1 MNMVYSK
8 RGVDLTERFEGC
20 KLVSYQDQVGR
31 WTCGYGHTY
40 GVIEGMTCTQD
51 QAIKWLLED
60 TAAAQ
65 LDVNTHVTVP
75 ITQAENDALV
85 DFCFNLGRGALNG
98 STLLKDLNAG
108 NYAAAA
114 DQFDSWDRAGG
125 RVVAGLLRRREA
137 EKQEFLGG

>member
-1 MNMVYSK
+1 
-8 RGVDLTERFEGC
+8 
-20 KLVSYQDQVGR
+20 
-31 WTCGYGHTY
+31 
-40 GVIEGMTCTQD
+40 MTCTQD

-75 ITQAENDALV
+75 ISQPIFDSLC
-85 DFCFNLGRGALNG
+85 DFAFNLGRGNLNN

-114 DQFDSWDRAGG
+114 NEFDKWDRAGG
-125 RVVAGLLRRREA
+125 QVVAGLLRRREA
-137 EKQEFLGG
+137 EKQEFLS